1 MTVMLDRGQPNPI
14 TSDLLTEACAD
25 SAIRHGFFTRAGGV
39 SSGIYRGLN
48 VGLGSDDERP
58 YVIENRNRICRWFSV
73 AADRLATPHQIH
85 SPDVWVVDNDFD
97 GSRPK
102 ADAVVCATPGLAIGV
117 LTADCGP
124 ILLADPRAGVIAA
137 AHAGWNGALSGVVE
151 NTIAAMEAL
160 GAQRS
165 RIVACLGPSIS
176 GTHYE
181 VGPEY
186 VDRFVGRDRDAER
199 FFRPSERGGH
209 RYFDLQNYTLNRLR
223 DAGATAHMSGHC
235 TYADEEQFFSYR
247 RKTHRNEPDYGRQIS
262 AICIVEGDDLGS
274 TL

>member
-1 MTVMLDRGQPNPI
+1 MLDQGQPNPI
-14 TSDLLTEACAD
+14 TSDLLAEACAD

-48 VGLGSDDERP
+48 VGLGSDDERRD
-58 YVIENRNRICRWFSV
+58 IEENRSRVCDWFEV

-85 SPDVWVVDNDFD
+85 SPHVWVVDD
-97 GSRPK
+97 GFAGDRPK

-124 ILLADPRAGVIAA
+124 VLLADSRAGVVGA
-137 AHAGWNGALSGVVE
+137 AHAGWSGALNGIVE

-160 GAQRS
+160 GAQR
-165 RIVACLGPSIS
+165 RHIVACLGPSIS

-186 VDRFVGRDRDAER
+186 VERFVGQDPASER
-199 FFRPSERGGH
+199 FFSPSEKAGH
-209 RYFDLQNYTLNRLR
+209 CYFDLQNYTLGRLR
-223 DAGATAHMSGHC
+223 EAGVAADMSGHC
-235 TYADEEQFFSYR
+235 TYADEERFFSYR

-262 AICIVEGDDLGS
+262 AICIVEGDDHGP